1 MWGII
6 IRAVTLL
13 GVGAALGSSVS
24 NTPVIQ
30 SVPPPVVRE
39 AAQAISP
46 FLVIAFALL
55 VCAAGYF
62 AWSLRRSR

>member
-1 MWGII
+1 MWGIV

-13 GVGAALGSSVS
+13 GVGAALGTSVS

-39 AAQAISP
+39 ATQAISP

-55 VCAAGYF
+55 LCAAGYF

>member
-1 MWGII
+1 MWGIV

-13 GVGAALGSSVS
+13 GVGAELGSSVS

-30 SVPPPVVRE
+30 HVPHPVVQE
-39 AAQAISP
+39 ATQAISP

-55 VCAAGYF
+55 PH
-62 AWSLRRSR
+62 WP

>member
-13 GVGAALGSSVS
+13 GVGAALGTSVS

-30 SVPPPVVRE
+30 SVPPPVVQE
-39 AAQAISP
+39 ATQAISP

-55 VCAAGYF
+55 LCAAGYF